1 MIVEV
6 SFIFIYWDL
15 CDHVQLILDENLV
28 NPISTVTSAA

>member
-1 MIVEV
+1 MVVDV